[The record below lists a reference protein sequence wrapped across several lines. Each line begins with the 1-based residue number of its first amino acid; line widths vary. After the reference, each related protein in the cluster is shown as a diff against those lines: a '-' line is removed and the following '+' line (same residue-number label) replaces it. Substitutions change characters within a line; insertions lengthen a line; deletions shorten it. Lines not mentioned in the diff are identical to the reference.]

1 MSKSLLISLSNL
13 PLAAAGLSQALG
25 QGLGIVLSIGFLAA
39 VASLVAAALGGFGER
54 SIAGIKVSL
63 VLAIICG
70 LAYVIVQAIFQAGGV
85 GQNITPQ
92 AVN

>member
-1 MSKSLLISLSNL
+1 MEMKSLFILG
-13 PLAAAGLSQALG
+13 LAQQLG
-25 QGLGIVLSIGFLAA
+25 SGLGIILGIGFLASCTCL
-39 VASLVAAALGGFGER
+39 VASALSGFGER

-85 GQNITPQ
+85 AQTIAPTAIN
-92 AVN
+92 